1 MTVDRI
7 FKTVLAYAAI
17 YLTFKILLYTVDTG
31 WQLTTLS
38 FVAAL
43 AVTGTFLWGV
53 SQNTGTSPNYPST
66 VRAKL
71 QQGFRNGAAKKN

>member
-17 YLTFKILLYTVDTG
+17 YLTFDILLYLVDQG
-31 WQLTTLS
+31 WQLTALGI
-38 FVAAL
+38 VAAL
-43 AVTGTFLWGV
+43 AIFATFLWGI
-53 SQNTGTSPNYPST
+53 SQRTDGPNYPST

-71 QQGFRNGAAKKN
+71 QQGFRNGAKKD